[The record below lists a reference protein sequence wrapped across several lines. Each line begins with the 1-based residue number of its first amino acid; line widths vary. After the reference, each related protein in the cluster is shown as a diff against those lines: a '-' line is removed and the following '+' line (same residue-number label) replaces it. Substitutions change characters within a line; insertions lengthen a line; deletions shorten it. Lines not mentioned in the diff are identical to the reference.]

1 MHPAIFMTFDLIAC
15 GTILGF
21 ASTKL
26 EFITS
31 FSHPYTCNGPG
42 CPVETVRTVEY
53 IGCAI
58 ALVDA

>member
-1 MHPAIFMTFDLIAC
+1 MTFDLIAC

-31 FSHPYTCNGPG
+31 FSHPYTCNGLG
-42 CPVETVRTVEY
+42 CPVETVRIVEY